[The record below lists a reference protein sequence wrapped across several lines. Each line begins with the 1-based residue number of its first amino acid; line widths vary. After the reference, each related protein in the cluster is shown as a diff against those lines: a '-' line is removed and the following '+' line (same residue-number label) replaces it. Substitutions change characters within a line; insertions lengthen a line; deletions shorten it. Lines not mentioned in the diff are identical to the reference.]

1 MDVVDEE
8 CSPEQRPSNSSRH
21 PNTADCPE
29 REAPVS
35 MHSNLKAWLE
45 RANLTQGGEPN
56 QGWFEETCRRSQ
68 RALHFA
74 KEEMERE
81 LQTII
86 REGYGEQ
93 HPEG

>member
-1 MDVVDEE
+1 V
-8 CSPEQRPSNSSRH
+8 
-21 PNTADCPE
+21 TI
-29 REAPVS
+29 
-35 MHSNLKAWLE
+35 HSNLRAWLD
-45 RANLTQGGEPN
+45 RANLTHGGEPT

-68 RALHFA
+68 RTLHFA

-93 HPEG
+93 HPSG

>member
-1 MDVVDEE
+1 M
-8 CSPEQRPSNSSRH
+8 SIH
-21 PNTADCPE
+21 T
-29 REAPVS
+29 
-35 MHSNLKAWLE
+35 NLKAWLE
-45 RANLTQGGEPN
+45 RANLTHGGERN
-56 QGWFEETCRRSQ
+56 QGWFEETCHRSQ

-74 KEEMERE
+74 KEGMELE

>member
-1 MDVVDEE
+1 M
-8 CSPEQRPSNSSRH
+8 SIP
-21 PNTADCPE
+21 
-29 REAPVS
+29 
-35 MHSNLKAWLE
+35 SNLKAWLE
-45 RANLTQGGEPN
+45 RTNLTHGGAPN
-56 QGWFEETCRRSQ
+56 HGWFEDTCRRSR

-81 LQTII
+81 LQMII

>member
-1 MDVVDEE
+1 
-8 CSPEQRPSNSSRH
+8 
-21 PNTADCPE
+21 
-29 REAPVS
+29 

-45 RANLTQGGEPN
+45 RANPAQGGEPN
-56 QGWFEETCRRSQ
+56 QGWFEEKYRRSQ
-68 RALHFA
+68 LALHFA

>member
-1 MDVVDEE
+1 M
-8 CSPEQRPSNSSRH
+8 SI
-21 PNTADCPE
+21 
-29 REAPVS
+29 
-35 MHSNLKAWLE
+35 HSNLKAWLE
-45 RANLTQGGEPN
+45 QANLTKRDESN

-68 RALHFA
+68 RSIHFA

-93 HPEG
+93 HPEA

>member
-1 MDVVDEE
+1 M
-8 CSPEQRPSNSSRH
+8 SI
-21 PNTADCPE
+21 
-29 REAPVS
+29 
-35 MHSNLKAWLE
+35 HSNLKAWLE
-45 RANLTQGGEPN
+45 QANLTKSDESN

-68 RALHFA
+68 LAIHLA

-93 HPEG
+93 HPGG

>member
-1 MDVVDEE
+1 M
-8 CSPEQRPSNSSRH
+8 STSN
-21 PNTADCPE
+21 PADCLE

-35 MHSNLKAWLE
+35 IHTNLKAWLE
-45 RANLTQGGEPN
+45 RTNLTHGHELN
-56 QGWFEETCRRSQ
+56 QGWFEEACRRSQ

-74 KEEMERE
+74 KEEMEVE

-93 HPEG
+93 RPEG

>member
-1 MDVVDEE
+1 MTARTANTELVDIQIRLPVVKEN
-8 CSPEQRPSNSSRH
+8 R
-21 PNTADCPE
+21 
-29 REAPVS
+29 PVS
-35 MHSNLKAWLE
+35 IHSNLKAWLE
-45 RANLTQGGEPN
+45 RANLTHGAEPN
-56 QGWFEETCRRSQ
+56 QGWFEETFRRSQ
-68 RALHFA
+68 QALHFA